1 MSDTILTLSN
11 TLNGRSFFKQYSN
24 FPPVLR
30 DLSVAAE
37 SSVKQGEIYNTIL
50 NSNSGSLLQK
60 VLLYDIFEPK
70 NEPGKISYTYSLEFR
85 ADDRT
90 LTGDEVNKIM
100 EKIVS
105 ELHKKH
111 KAELRK

>member
-11 TLNGRSFFKQYSN
+11 TLNNRSFFRQYSN

-30 DLSVAAE
+30 DLSVAAD
-37 SSVKQGEIYNTIL
+37 SSVKQGDIFGTIL
-50 NSNSGSLLQK
+50 NAGNGNLLQK

-90 LTGDEVNKIM
+90 LTGEEVNKVM
-100 EKIVS
+100 DKIIS